1 MADDMKKLIL
11 ITICIIAVLSGA
23 FICEAAKT
31 TAKNETKNRF
41 ETPKSDLIVE
51 EEQSK
56 KKKKRNIKSKIK
68 CGITE
73 PMRVAGFVTNPPF
86 GWVNVIPGSGIKQTQ
101 YINAGFSYDLFTQL
115 AKNLN
120 LRVSNVGYSSYQ
132 DALRDLRKGRI
143 DVIAGVYY
151 DKRVLGTGVNLMF
164 PGYFTNPII
173 PIFVKGK
180 ERPIKSWS
188 DLRGLKGVVRQ
199 EEMIYSLVFQ
209 QLPKDL
215 QIEQVSG
222 SKKAFSMLLSGEADY
237 MITSLYAAEAEV
249 RRYKLVDEIYFSPKS
264 LVSPELFFVFSS
276 HTDCRLHKKSLSEE
290 LKKIKADEK
299 TYMDAFIGYIDD
311 WGQRFKDKPSLIET
325 IRAEREKAAHPE
337 LSAENNSDNTDFVES
352 EESLKINPSDLSDT
366 ADTIPSDKPD
376 SDTSDKTDTSSGSQ
390 STNTPTQAESE
401 SATPATPAPTPNH
414 PLTPAERIKNL

>member
-1 MADDMKKLIL
+1 MKKLIL
-11 ITICIIAVLSGA
+11 ITICIIAVLSRVCV
-23 FICEAAKT
+23 CEAAKP
-31 TAKNETKNRF
+31 KNTTKNRF
-41 ETPKSDLIVE
+41 EAPKSDLIVE

-132 DALRDLRKGRI
+132 DALRDLRKGRV
-143 DVIAGVYY
+143 DVVVGAYY

-180 ERPIKSWS
+180 EKPIQSWA

-249 RRYKLVDEIYFSPKS
+249 RRYKLVDQIYFSPQS

-276 HTDCRLHKKSLSEE
+276 HTDCRLHKTKLAEE
-290 LKKIKADEK
+290 LKKLRADNK
-299 TYMDAFIGYIDD
+299 TYTDAFIGYIDD
-311 WGQRFKDKPSLIET
+311 WGQRFKDKPSLIEI

-337 LSAENNSDNTDFVES
+337 LSAENNSDNADFVES
-352 EESLKINPSDLSDT
+352 EESLKIDPSDLSDASDTAASSDQPDSDKSDT
-366 ADTIPSDKPD
+366 ADTPASAQS
-376 SDTSDKTDTSSGSQ
+376 SDT
-390 STNTPTQAESE
+390 PAQAQP
-401 SATPATPAPTPNH
+401 ATPATPSPTPNR